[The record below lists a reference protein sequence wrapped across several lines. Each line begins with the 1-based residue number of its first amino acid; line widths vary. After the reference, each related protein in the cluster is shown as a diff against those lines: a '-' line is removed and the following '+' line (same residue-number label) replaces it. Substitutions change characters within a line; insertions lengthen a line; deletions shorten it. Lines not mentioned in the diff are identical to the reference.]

1 MRPAGAERCER
12 QKRRPRRTASK
23 ALAKRNER
31 PTIIVMEEVARP
43 SLRTDHPDS
52 QLSCEQALDDPVRDL
67 IDAAI
72 VSGWP
77 PETVFAAIKSV
88 VANRERAYAE
98 DPDPAPDPVP

>member
-12 QKRRPRRTASK
+12 QKRRPRRTASET
-23 ALAKRNER
+23 LAKRNER

-77 PETVFAAIKSV
+77 PETVFAALKSV
-88 VANRERAYAE
+88 VANRQLAYAE
-98 DPDPAPDPVP
+98 DPDPAPDPPP